1 MPIDANIAMGVKPIE
16 IESPLNSLAKMLQV
30 QDMQQVGQL
39 NRLKM
44 DEYGRGVQRSNALQ
58 SLLQA
63 DYANPEA
70 RQSAM
75 LKGGFLKEAQEYGKG
90 NSDLAKTNMEVSKG
104 EADILDKTLSS
115 FRSYVPQINS
125 PEAAGQYTAAMY
137 DHPVLGKYA
146 AQFGTREDVI
156 RRNVEKFQQDPRAWA
171 VGSAGISADKLLESL
186 KGTRQNTNMGGTSQ
200 GQTTNYYGEVVPGS
214 TTNTPITQSAD
225 SKATERSAAAG
236 RQVQREGQELTRQ
249 RLDFDKTKPA
259 TPRATSPMSVTLQ
272 KELLESDDAVQS
284 GKAIVSTLQ
293 NALKINKDAY
303 SGYAAKGRAVLAS
316 NVPFV
321 GKDGAN
327 ATIDLDNMMTGQ
339 ALESLKT
346 VFGGM
351 PTEGERK
358 ILLDMQASAD
368 KTPEQREAIIKRAIS
383 AAERRAAYAGQKA
396 KSIRG
401 GTYLTD
407 GAPTEAPTADP
418 LDSLLDKYK

>member
-16 IESPLNSLAKMLQV
+16 LESPLNSLSKMLQV
-30 QDMQQVGQL
+30 QDMQQSGQL
-39 NRLKM
+39 NRMKM

-146 AQFGTREDVI
+146 AQFGTRDDVI

-225 SKATERSAAAG
+225 NKESVGASYANADATREVAGATRDAAKITRDGETERKMADDYRAQSKGFGEASSAYKQINATLDSATKSPAATLAAA
-236 RQVQREGQELTRQ
+236 
-249 RLDFDKTKPA
+249 TKF
-259 TPRATSPMSVTLQ
+259 M
-272 KELLESDDAVQS
+272 
-284 GKAIVSTLQ
+284 
-293 NALKINKDAY
+293 
-303 SGYAAKGRAVLAS
+303 
-316 NVPFV
+316 
-321 GKDGAN
+321 
-327 ATIDLDNMMTGQ
+327 
-339 ALESLKT
+339 
-346 VFGGM
+346 
-351 PTEGERK
+351 K
-358 ILLDMQASAD
+358 ILDPGSVVRESELGMALQASGVLD
-368 KTPEQREAIIKRAIS
+368 
-383 AAERRAAYAGQKA
+383 RAANYCP
-396 KSIRG
+396 R
-401 GTYLTD
+401 
-407 GAPTEAPTADP
+407 
-418 LDSLLDKYK
+418 